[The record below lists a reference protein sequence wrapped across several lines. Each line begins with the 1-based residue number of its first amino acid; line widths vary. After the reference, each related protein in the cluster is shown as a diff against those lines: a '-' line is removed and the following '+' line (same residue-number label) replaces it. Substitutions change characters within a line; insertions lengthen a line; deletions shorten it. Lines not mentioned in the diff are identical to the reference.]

1 MSAEDRDDAAA
12 EGWVD
17 DNSGRI
23 AVRVQVDGRWQSLFI
38 AELPEP
44 LRSYWRGRM
53 VERWQHGARQIIRL
67 VGPAEEPPR

>member
-1 MSAEDRDDAAA
+1 MTDEYRDDAAA

-17 DNSGRI
+17 DNAMRI
-23 AVRVQVDGRWQSLFI
+23 AVRVLIDGSYRSLFI

-53 VERWQHGARQIIRL
+53 VERWQHGARRIVRT
-67 VGPAEEPPR
+67 GPGAP